1 MSNSKKRTVKPG
13 GSTGS
18 PDRSSASKPASTAKS
33 PSAKAAAARSG
44 AAAGKSNA
52 TGPKVGKRPA
62 AKAQPSKDR
71 AKALADARKAAA
83 GRGGSQTTIWIVA
96 AVLVAALVVAGIIAV
111 NSSNSDKEKAAASI
125 DLGTG
130 AVASGAITWGEQ
142 AAPVTID
149 YWVDLLCPACRAYE
163 TQAAP
168 TVEKA
173 VKAGK
178 AKLVVHPV
186 AILNNSS
193 SPAGYST
200 RAGAAVMCAG
210 DQPKGYLYMK
220 ELYNQQ
226 PAEGGPGLSDKE
238 LISIGEKVG
247 LGDAWKKCVTDGA
260 QKDTPATN
268 TDEFDK
274 KGFKGTPTVLV
285 NGTQMTSGT
294 VAELS
299 KAIDAAAA

>member
-13 GSTGS
+13 GSTGA
-18 PDRSSASKPASTAKS
+18 PDRAGASKPASTAKS
-33 PSAKAAAARSG
+33 PSARAATAR
-44 AAAGKSNA
+44 SNA
-52 TGPKVGKRPA
+52 TGPKVGKKPA
-62 AKAQPSKDR
+62 TRSQPSKDR

-111 NSSNSDKEKAAASI
+111 NSSNSEKEKAAASI

-130 AVASGAITWGEQ
+130 AVASNAITWGEQ

-173 VKAGK
+173 VKDGK

-220 ELYNQQ
+220 ELYNEQ

-247 LGDAWKKCVTDGA
+247 LGDAWTKCVTDGA
-260 QKDTPATN
+260 QKDAPTAN